1 VSPKHIGPHNK
12 NRKPPKLRQTLP
24 ACRSQFEPCCPSR
37 WVHGNGGFYSTF
49 ETTSAKQMIQFH
61 GTLPPSPPYFNPWG
75 HQPSF
80 MGTEVHRANGASS
93 PRKKTDSPIS
103 PGSQSSPDH
112 IFEPL
117 GPPPFV
123 HGNGGVRSPSRRP
136 QIKIH
141 VMTANPGLVTHPTQF
156 LYPTPPHLSFM
167 GAAYNCHT
175 HQIKI
180 YIMTA
185 NPGNPST
192 PLLCS
197 YSRLAP
203 TAHSWVPPSHSTDA
217 CLP

>member
-1 VSPKHIGPHNK
+1 MPRRLRVSGAGRRICGGIKRVVGACHDPCFGRNTAKNRQYFSTHACLICTLLPATFGLWKLVSPKHIGPHNK

-123 HGNGGVRSPSRRP
+123 HGNGGVRSASR
-136 QIKIH
+136 
-141 VMTANPGLVTHPTQF
+141 
-156 LYPTPPHLSFM
+156 
-167 GAAYNCHT
+167 
-175 HQIKI
+175 
-180 YIMTA
+180 
-185 NPGNPST
+185 
-192 PLLCS
+192 
-197 YSRLAP
+197 
-203 TAHSWVPPSHSTDA
+203 
-217 CLP
+217 